1 MATLLRLR
9 WASVAFVGFAALAH
23 ADPRP
28 AVVELFTSE
37 GCNSCPPAEAYV
49 GELAGR
55 NDVLA
60 LAFHVDYWDDL
71 GWRDR
76 FGLSQSVKRQR
87 AYARSLRLSSVYTP
101 EIVIDGRADYVGSNR
116 SGIANALKERREGV
130 PVNLS
135 VANGE
140 AEVRLGPGEQGAR
153 QNAPGEKAT
162 SEKAPGE
169 TAQGATPSS
178 EKASGAR
185 QAGGDVVLVAYLRKA
200 VSAIGRGENAGRTLD
215 EYNIV
220 RAVVPLGRWDGGAQE
235 FHAKLTSLPQDATD
249 VAVLVQSP
257 GQGAVV
263 GAVTQPV
270 R

>member
-1 MATLLRLR
+1 MVTGWLRRASAAFLGFATL
-9 WASVAFVGFAALAH
+9 AHTLAH
-23 ADPRP
+23 AEPRP

-76 FGLSQSVKRQR
+76 FGLSQSVARQR

-101 EIVIDGRADYVGSNR
+101 EVVIDGRTDYVGSNR
-116 SGIANALKERREGV
+116 VGIGNALKERRDGV
-130 PVNLS
+130 PVTLS
-135 VANGE
+135 VGNGE
-140 AEVRLGPGEQGAR
+140 AEVRLGPNEQATR
-153 QNAPGEKAT
+153 ENAP

-169 TAQGATPSS
+169 NVQSAKQSND
-178 EKASGAR
+178 KA
-185 QAGGDVVLVAYLRKA
+185 AGGDVVLVAYLRKA

-220 RAVVPLGRWDGGAQE
+220 RAVVSLGRWDGGAQE
-235 FHAKLTSLPQDATD
+235 FHAKLASLPQDATD

-257 GQGAVV
+257 GQGPVV
-263 GAVTQPV
+263 GAATQRV

>member
-1 MATLLRLR
+1 MATPLWLR
-9 WASVAFVGFAALAH
+9 WASAAFLGFATLAH
-23 ADPRP
+23 AEPRP

-55 NDVLA
+55 SDVLA

-76 FGLSQSVKRQR
+76 FGLSQSVERQR
-87 AYARSLRLSSVYTP
+87 SYARSLRLSSVYTP
-101 EIVIDGRADYVGSNR
+101 EVVIDGRADYVGSNR
-116 SGIANALKERREGV
+116 SGIGNALKEKRDGV
-130 PVNLS
+130 PVTLS
-135 VANGE
+135 VGNGE
-140 AEVRLGPGEQGAR
+140 AEIRL
-153 QNAPGEKAT
+153 APH
-162 SEKAPGE
+162 EKAPR
-169 TAQGATPSS
+169 
-178 EKASGAR
+178 EK

-200 VSAIGRGENAGRTLD
+200 VSSIGRGENAGRTLD

-235 FHAKLTSLPQDATD
+235 FRTKLASLPQDTTD

-263 GAVTQPV
+263 AAATQRV